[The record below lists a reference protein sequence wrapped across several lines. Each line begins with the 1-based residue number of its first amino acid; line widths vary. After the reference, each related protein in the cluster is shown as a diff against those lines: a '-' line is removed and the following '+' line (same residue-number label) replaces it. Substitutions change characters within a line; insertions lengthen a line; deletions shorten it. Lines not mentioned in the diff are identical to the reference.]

1 MSLAVRSSAAR
12 REDRTARFHDLFL
25 FCASFSL
32 SSPNWQTAKEGELIM
47 RAHEQAEQD
56 SKEAAKLVDVSLSS
70 LYLRSKS

>member
-1 MSLAVRSSAAR
+1 LRIFFLVQSELANGER
-12 REDRTARFHDLFL
+12 
-25 FCASFSL
+25 
-32 SSPNWQTAKEGELIM
+32 GELIM